1 MTLARLVALT
11 VLVSVGPTVRPSA
24 AQCPDGSAPPC
35 SRSRPASPH
44 SVAVLYFRNLSGD
57 STVAYLADGLTEE
70 LAAKLAEM
78 PRLQV
83 RSVFSVRRYRGLPRI
98 VPASIGQT
106 LAVTFLVTGTVR
118 PASDRIRVT
127 IELIRASNG
136 ARVWGRV
143 FDRPRAD
150 PLGVTAEIAREIS
163 VEVGGRL
170 LPRELAILAQ
180 RQTSSQQAYD
190 HFLKGNYFLAQR
202 SPRSGTRAIH
212 EYEEAVRLDPAY
224 TAAFGKL
231 ALTYALA
238 RSNVWDVGLPPDTL
252 RSRARAAAALVATRD
267 SLNTDVLVARV
278 LLDGDFERESWD
290 RAIVRDPDNPELQH
304 IYGLRLA
311 LAGDRSGAVAAL
323 HRAVDIDPDRPIT
336 LGWLSALAVADARF
350 PEAKRWA
357 DSALALNP
365 LFPGYA
371 HRALIHLQLG
381 DTSGARNDAAAAVR
395 ASAGSRVGDASLALV
410 TIATGDSTGG
420 RIKLQELLGPDP
432 RASLPNDEARA
443 YAIAALGLLGDTAR
457 ALDLLERP
465 YPNRYVALLAPLAV
479 FDPLRALPRFQ
490 RLVDQSRPPGR
501 VP

>member
-1 MTLARLVALT
+1 MGWHQVTLSLLFNLGAAAHL
-11 VLVSVGPTVRPSA
+11 A

-35 SRSRPASPH
+35 SRSRLATPH
-44 SVAVLYFRNLSGD
+44 SVAVLYFQNLSAD

-98 VPASIGQT
+98 VPTNIGQT
-106 LAVTFLVTGTVR
+106 LAVTFLVTGSVR

-127 IELIRASNG
+127 TELIRASNG
-136 ARVWGRV
+136 VRVWGRV
-143 FDRPRAD
+143 FDRPRTD
-150 PLGVTAEIAREIS
+150 PLAVTAEIAREIAT
-163 VEVGGRL
+163 EVVGRL
-170 LPRELAILAQ
+170 LPRELAALN
-180 RQTSSQQAYD
+180 RRPSTNPRAYD

-202 SPRSGTRAIH
+202 SVRSGVRAID
-212 EYEEAVRLDPAY
+212 EYGAAVELDSTFVAAY
-224 TAAFGKL
+224 GKL

-238 RSNVWDVGLPPDTL
+238 RNNDWDVGLARDTL
-252 RSRARAAAALVATRD
+252 RSRARRAVARAAALD
-267 SLNTDVLVARV
+267 SLNTDVLVARAI
-278 LLDGDFERESWD
+278 LGDEFD
-290 RAIVRDPDNPELQH
+290 RATWDQAVLRDGENPELQH

-336 LGWLSALAVADARF
+336 LGWLSALAVADGRL

-381 DTSGARNDAAAAVR
+381 DASGAKNDAAAAVR

-420 RIKLQELLGPDP
+420 RIKLQDLLGPDL
-432 RASLPNDEARA
+432 RGLLPNDEARA

-479 FDPLRALPRFQ
+479 FDPLRARPRFRQ
-490 RLVDQSRPPGR
+490 VIAWARQQ
-501 VP
+501 